1 MLKIQEEKIIIL
13 FLDQQKHYNYPSLT
27 WDTLKR
33 KRRQNREY
41 SRAKSCVV
49 DDRGNGAGRPY
60 ERYRSSPDLSQNHC
74 RGKDE
79 KRKQLWKGL
88 KETSKYRN
96 ISLIQAVAVL

>member
-1 MLKIQEEKIIIL
+1 MLKIQVENIIIP

-49 DDRGNGAGRPY
+49 DERVNGARRQS
-60 ERYRSSPDLSQNHC
+60 ERYRSSPDLFQSNC
-74 RGKDE
+74 GGRKE
-79 KRKQLWKGL
+79 IRKQAL
-88 KETSKYRN
+88 KEVNLTSK
-96 ISLIQAVAVL
+96 

>member
-1 MLKIQEEKIIIL
+1 MLKTHVENIICL

-41 SRAKSCVV
+41 SRTKSCVV
-49 DDRGNGAGRPY
+49 DERVNGAERPY
-60 ERYRSSPDLSQNHC
+60 ERYRSSPDLSQNNC

-88 KETSKYRN
+88 KETSK
-96 ISLIQAVAVL
+96 